1 MSSMAPTWEGTTSQ
15 TIILLHVQNRS
26 ATLWPFLGVVAKAL
40 VLITVIFIYEKWW
53 KPDKVLDDDD
63 MGLAPLKGSRHMNT
77 KGKNLCQ
84 RRPNKGLQP
93 LAGAA

>member
-1 MSSMAPTWEGTTSQ
+1 MAPTWEGTTSQ

-63 MGLAPLKGSRHMNT
+63 MGLAPLKGNRHMNT

-93 LAGAA
+93 LAGTA